1 VPEKIKIS
9 DTLKLPATVLANE
22 NVKISTVVTEKIKRI
37 HFEEGKFVRKNQLLV
52 ELMDSEEQAILEQI
66 NAELEEANLNYERA
80 LKLSSKGNISQ
91 SILDNKLMIKK
102 KLNAQV
108 TQIKAKIDDLKIKAP
123 FEGLTSVRNFSE
135 GSLLK
140 PGDVITNLYDI
151 KKLKIQAFVPEGYIE
166 KIKNNMEFE
175 IQIKLLK
182 KINLKG
188 RISVIDP
195 LINEKTRTFKILGKI
210 NNYQNKIMPGMM
222 VNLEIALDQREAML
236 VRESA
241 VFNVDDI
248 SYVYVVANNRIEK
261 KRIKIGSRNN
271 GMIEILSGINFD
283 DLIVYEGIN
292 KIKIDSIV
300 KIK

>member
-1 VPEKIKIS
+1 MNSNNFFFCFIFFFIFNFHPIYSEPFISVSAKVPEKIKIS

-22 NVKISTVVTEKIKRI
+22 NVNISTVVTEKIKRI

-151 KKLKIQAFVPEGYIE
+151 KKY
-166 KIKNNMEFE
+166 
-175 IQIKLLK
+175 
-182 KINLKG
+182 
-188 RISVIDP
+188 
-195 LINEKTRTFKILGKI
+195 NERTL
-210 NNYQNKIMPGMM
+210 Y
-222 VNLEIALDQREAML
+222 
-236 VRESA
+236 
-241 VFNVDDI
+241 
-248 SYVYVVANNRIEK
+248 
-261 KRIKIGSRNN
+261 
-271 GMIEILSGINFD
+271 MI
-283 DLIVYEGIN
+283 
-292 KIKIDSIV
+292 
-300 KIK
+300 

>member
-1 VPEKIKIS
+1 M
-9 DTLKLPATVLANE
+9 LANE

>member
-135 GSLLK
+135 GSLMK